1 MVPTVCVDRHGACAF
16 AQSVDESAL
25 FLLLLIGQPR
35 ITRMARSKVVDFD
48 YYQFLRIM
56 QRAGNAGQ
64 RIDKTDASPVV
75 DEAPLSAARAGLDDR
90 QAPPRLERFTPAN
103 DEERGGRAL
112 IVFHAQ
118 SGRDAVP
125 HRPDISRGSKAEERR
140 ERCRAGFK

>member
-1 MVPTVCVDRHGACAF
+1 VADGAGVRVNRHGACAF

-64 RIDKTDASPVV
+64 RIDKTDARWADYVRQHKINEVAATAIARQKFEKVTSVIIAEGSDSDGLYFYSRD
-75 DEAPLSAARAGLDDR
+75 DEACLKLVAT
-90 QAPPRLERFTPAN
+90 E
-103 DEERGGRAL
+103 
-112 IVFHAQ
+112 
-118 SGRDAVP
+118 
-125 HRPDISRGSKAEERR
+125 
-140 ERCRAGFK
+140 